1 MTMIFCFF
9 KQKTAYEVRISDW
22 SSDVCSS
29 DLGQANNVT
38 LPSFSA
44 LAANGPGP
52 NFLGVDDEDAA
63 LRTIFKS
70 GPNRESVT
78 LSEARPVAV
87 DTTRRRITVGIS
99 QERPGERDAFGPFT
113 GTYRYDLVGDRV
125 SIDVGPCE
133 DWDPRSEEHTSEL
146 PSLMSIP
153 YAAL

>member
-1 MTMIFCFF
+1 M
-9 KQKTAYEVRISDW
+9 RISDW

-29 DLGQANNVT
+29 DLAEIAPAGVTPQSVIFQVRPGQANNVT

-87 DTTRRRITVGIS
+87 
-99 QERPGERDAFGPFT
+99 E
-113 GTYRYDLVGDRV
+113 DRKSV
-125 SIDVGPCE
+125 V
-133 DWDPRSEEHTSEL
+133 
-146 PSLMSIP
+146 
-153 YAAL
+153 

>member
-1 MTMIFCFF
+1 M
-9 KQKTAYEVRISDW
+9 RISDW

-29 DLGQANNVT
+29 DLRISNESGVVREWVATPENLELPTQPASPGYYTAEIAPAGVTPQSVIFQVRPGQANNVT

-87 DTTRRRITVGIS
+87 DTSRGRIHRGLP
-99 QERPGERDAFGPFT
+99 QARPGGRARSGPFT
-113 GTYRYDLVGDRV
+113 
-125 SIDVGPCE
+125 
-133 DWDPRSEEHTSEL
+133 
-146 PSLMSIP
+146 
-153 YAAL
+153 